1 MPITELVA
9 VARGME
15 YASQPGL
22 AQLVSPLYSVQR
34 KVRILLSKG
43 GGWMLSRLNTTS
55 ESASKAIILIPDSF
69 FPPDYKLEDR
79 STSILFIIKSL
90 TPTIACSRGLIKV

>member
-69 FPPDYKLEDR
+69 HQTINLRIGPHQYC
-79 STSILFIIKSL
+79 SL
-90 TPTIACSRGLIKV
+90 LNP